1 MSYSPPLP
9 EQKVP
14 ALALGR
20 SNYLWMLISVVL
32 VVVGYLLMQGGASTD
47 PNVFSEDIFSARRIT
62 VAPIVVLTGYG
73 LMFYGLLKRP

>member
-1 MSYSPPLP
+1 MSYTPPRP
-9 EQKVP
+9 EAKVP

-20 SNYLWMLISVVL
+20 SNYPWMLISVVL

-47 PNVFSEDIFSARRIT
+47 PNVFSEEIFSARRIT

-73 LMFYGLLKRP
+73 LMFYALLKRP

>member
-1 MSYSPPLP
+1 MSYSPPRP

-20 SNYLWMLISVVL
+20 SNYLWMLISVVQ

-47 PNVFSEDIFSARRIT
+47 PNIFSARRIT

>member
-1 MSYSPPLP
+1 MSYSPPRI